1 MQDLVENLIRMWCW
15 FMIALS
21 PFLIGV
27 IIAVVAYSYFG
38 AHVAFYV
45 AIGSVP
51 LGILGGIALATYAAE
66 HGWLVEFSDGIEP
79 PPKDYKNE

>member
-38 AHVAFYV
+38 AHVAFCV
-45 AIGSVP
+45 ALASVP
-51 LGILGGIALATYAAE
+51 LGIVGGIALAWYAAE
-66 HGWLVEFSDGIEP
+66 HEWLVEFSAGIEP
-79 PPKDYKNE
+79 PPSNKENE